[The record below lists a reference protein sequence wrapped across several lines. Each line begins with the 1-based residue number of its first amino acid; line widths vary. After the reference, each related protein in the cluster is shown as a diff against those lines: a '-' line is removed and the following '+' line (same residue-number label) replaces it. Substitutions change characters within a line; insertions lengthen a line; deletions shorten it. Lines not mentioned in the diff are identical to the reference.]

1 MIRRDFRSPVRLLCA
16 LAACGLLFTGCGDG
30 GPSAV
35 EAMAS
40 DPDEQLPEGY
50 KPKKRVRPG
59 DGLPPPTDAEFKA
72 WDRKDPEGEKH
83 LYKWDKRSLDKMENY
98 WKQLQCFR
106 ERMKLEGD
114 KALGSEPLSPEQEK
128 WEQFKAGF
136 IPFINR
142 WQQRL
147 FANEPRI
154 LEKSKF
160 IGHILEAHELTMY
173 GYPKAYNYGDDLELK
188 KADAHWL
195 VVEDKVLRYVDRL
208 GGKWDQPD
216 LTDPKQKEKWDEFC
230 VEAFTEP
237 KDDGKKKKVRKKSPI

>member
-1 MIRRDFRSPVRLLCA
+1 MSLLNPRRV
-16 LAACGLLFTGCGDG
+16 GLLSALTAITFLAPACGDG

-40 DPDEQLPEGY
+40 DPKDKLPEGY
-50 KPKKRVRPG
+50 EPKKRERPG
-59 DGLPPPTDAEFKA
+59 DGLPPPTEAEFKA

-83 LYKWDKRSLDKMENY
+83 LYKWDKRNLDKMETY
-98 WKQLQCFR
+98 WGQLQCFR
-106 ERMKLEGD
+106 EKMKEKGD
-114 KALGSEPLSPEQEK
+114 AAKGTEPLSPEAEK
-128 WEQFKAGF
+128 WEQFKQGF

-160 IGHILEAHELTMY
+160 IGHILEAHELVMH
-173 GYPKAYNYGDDLELK
+173 GYPKAYNDADDLELQ

-195 VVEDKVLRYVDRL
+195 LVEDKVFRYVERL
-208 GGKWDQPD
+208 GSKWEKPN
-216 LTDPKQKEKWDEFC
+216 LEDPKAAEKHAKFCEEAFKEPKEK
-230 VEAFTEP
+230 
-237 KDDGKKKKVRKKSPI
+237 GKKKVKKKSPI